1 MRRNNSTAQM
11 WKVRQSTA
19 FVSVVV
25 VQHFRLD
32 FHLTVVRGISARAV
46 HFSKNGINM
55 AAKIHWRT
63 LLAALGIALVV
74 ETLLVRLYL
83 WYLPGALAGPKNGLA
98 NLWLW
103 EAIRLTQQPSL
114 GLMQSWIGVVG
125 PGYGE
130 LIGDMFLVP
139 VFQWL
144 VYAAVIY
151 LILETYLR
159 QSVRATRKEN

>member
-1 MRRNNSTAQM
+1 
-11 WKVRQSTA
+11 V
-19 FVSVVV
+19 
-25 VQHFRLD
+25 
-32 FHLTVVRGISARAV
+32 
-46 HFSKNGINM
+46 KNGIKL
-55 AAKIHWRT
+55 AGRIHWRT
-63 LLAALGIALVV
+63 LFAALGIGLVV
-74 ETLLVRLYL
+74 EALLVRLYL
-83 WYLPGALAGPKNGLA
+83 WYLPGALAASQNGQS

-114 GLMQSWIGVVG
+114 GVMQSWIGVVR

-151 LILETYLR
+151 FVLEWYLR
-159 QSVRATRKEN
+159 KSARETEEGKG